1 MKRLGMVEEGWVC
14 LRGNNNAPNRCRNA
28 VAISCANKPR
38 NLTLSPTCNLS
49 LHQCNPF
56 LQHFVLCSNSP
67 KTKHSSSSQNLSSTN
82 FAHTF
87 NESHHGCLFLVHGST
102 DFQNPWCIG
111 LLIMMLYVQN
121 LLHIWTWINLSS
133 LVHTIVCSYLFL
145 HFNFFKG
152 TETATVS
159 ICIMSMTSENEK
171 IQVPKRDSSLHR
183 MLKNRSW
190 RLRFRKGW
198 MSQMALISWPQCLT

>member
-38 NLTLSPTCNLS
+38 NLTPSPPPVTLS
-49 LHQCNPF
+49 LQQCNPF
-56 LQHFVLCSNSP
+56 LQYFVLCSNSP

-121 LLHIWTWINLSS
+121 LLHIWTRINLSS

-145 HFNFFKG
+145 HFNFFKV

-159 ICIMSMTSENEK
+159 ICNMSMTSENEK
-171 IQVPKRDSSLHR
+171 IQVPKRDSIITW
-183 MLKNRSW
+183 NA
-190 RLRFRKGW
+190 
-198 MSQMALISWPQCLT
+198 QE